1 MMSRFLKVEIIES
14 GIVEYGVVESGIV
27 HSGVLGWGCNVPKS
41 PYHRYFHENRP
52 KTSQNARNSV
62 NYCHENRPKVSQTA
76 INSVKCAKTSK
87 KSQNV
92 QTQQK
97 REEIIS
103 RVLGP
108 QPESKKVQN
117 CHSQS
122 EYEVYGFFGASLK
135 REGLFSVQNQWNPEC
150 GVLQY
155 AKTKLGTRQSGTQT
169 DTIEDNSSFKQDTSR
184 YIKKI
189 IHMYGRIFFNCSWS
203 IDLAIIEVLKLI
215 A

>member
-1 MMSRFLKVEIIES
+1 MMSGFLKVEIIES

-92 QTQQK
+92 QTLPK

-103 RVLGP
+103 RLLGP
-108 QPESKKVQN
+108 KPESKKVQN

-155 AKTKLGTRQSGTQT
+155 AKTKLQPAKLGTRQSGTQT
-169 DTIEDNSSFKQDTSR
+169 DTIEDESSFEQNTSR
-184 YIKKI
+184 YIKKSMHTYYLVI
-189 IHMYGRIFFNCSWS
+189 NKIGTN
-203 IDLAIIEVLKLI
+203 LLKKLFH
-215 A
+215 